1 MTIGPESSPDKNG
14 YTDSGEDQT
23 HMSHSEVMELLQK
36 LRDKGHRGSLTNPK
50 TVYCECKPA
59 GLHGMCTRFCTN
71 VTSGPKF

>member
-1 MTIGPESSPDKNG
+1 
-14 YTDSGEDQT
+14 
-23 HMSHSEVMELLQK
+23 MSHSEVMELLQQ

-71 VTSGPKF
+71 VSVTSGPKF